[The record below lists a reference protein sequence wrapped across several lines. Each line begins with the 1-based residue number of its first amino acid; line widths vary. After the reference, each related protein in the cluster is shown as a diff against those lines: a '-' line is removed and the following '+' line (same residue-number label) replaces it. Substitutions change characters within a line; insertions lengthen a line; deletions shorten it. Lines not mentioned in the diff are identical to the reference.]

1 MKIILGTANFDTN
14 YGVLKNKMKKKD
26 LIEVLDV
33 CKINNINKIDTASG
47 YKNLS
52 RILNKKKNNWEIFT
66 KIKISKESY
75 IKEFEKILK
84 NYSNYQINLL
94 LHNTLDLKNKKFK
107 KFILEIQ
114 QRKNIKIGISIYNVK
129 EIFESYRKIKYSFIQ
144 APGNLFDNR
153 VILNKRVKNF
163 LRKNKIKLFIRSIFL
178 QGILCLDKN
187 LIIKK
192 LKDLKKPIKLIQ
204 KEFGKEKKIIKKL
217 TLQWISS
224 NKIVDGYV
232 IGVNNKKQLIENI
245 NLVNSF
251 NENKILHQKLLKLIN
266 TFKISEKVINPT
278 KWSFK

>member
-192 LKDLKKPIKLIQ
+192 LKDLKKPIKLIP
-204 KEFGKEKKIIKKL
+204 KRIWKRKK
-217 TLQWISS
+217 
-224 NKIVDGYV
+224 NY
-232 IGVNNKKQLIENI
+232 
-245 NLVNSF
+245 
-251 NENKILHQKLLKLIN
+251 
-266 TFKISEKVINPT
+266 
-278 KWSFK
+278 

>member
-1 MKIILGTANFDTN
+1 MKIILGTANYNTS

-33 CKINNINKIDTASG
+33 CKINKINKIDTASG

-75 IKEFEKILK
+75 IKEFEKIHK

-192 LKDLKKPIKLIQ
+192 LKDLKKPIELIQ

-251 NENKILHQKLLKLIN
+251 NENKTLHQKLLKLIN

>member
-1 MKIILGTANFDTN
+1 MKIILGTANYNTS

-33 CKINNINKIDTASG
+33 CKINKINKIDTASG

-75 IKEFEKILK
+75 IKEFEKIHK

-192 LKDLKKPIKLIQ
+192 LKDLKKPIELIQ
-204 KEFGKEKKIIKKL
+204 KEFGKEKKIINRL
-217 TLQWISS
+217 
-224 NKIVDGYV
+224 
-232 IGVNNKKQLIENI
+232 
-245 NLVNSF
+245 F
-251 NENKILHQKLLKLIN
+251 
-266 TFKISEKVINPT
+266 
-278 KWSFK
+278 